1 MKCMHGGRRACLKGY
16 LPAHA
21 AVRCSLSIPAPPPPC
36 PRCPPAWP
44 TGKMFP
50 RLGRVHVCAFS
61 DEALMSEV

>member
-1 MKCMHGGRRACLKGY
+1 MPLCVAHSAS
-16 LPAHA
+16 LPRPRPALA
-21 AVRCSLSIPAPPPPC
+21 A
-36 PRCPPAWP
+36 PPAWP